1 MRKLVVII
9 LLTRINSSPIRSA
22 QSICVSKLVLHST
35 KNTGEMPSDET
46 SNLIGHAIAL
56 GLTGVFVIFVVLY
69 GLIIAQ
75 QLLLSLL
82 VALFGIAVYILWLTR
97 N

>member
-1 MRKLVVII
+1 
-9 LLTRINSSPIRSA
+9 
-22 QSICVSKLVLHST
+22 
-35 KNTGEMPSDET
+35 MPSDEM

-97 N
+97 S

>member
-1 MRKLVVII
+1 
-9 LLTRINSSPIRSA
+9 
-22 QSICVSKLVLHST
+22 
-35 KNTGEMPSDET
+35 MPSDET
-46 SNLIGHAIAL
+46 SNLIGHTIAL

-97 N
+97 S

>member
-1 MRKLVVII
+1 
-9 LLTRINSSPIRSA
+9 
-22 QSICVSKLVLHST
+22 
-35 KNTGEMPSDET
+35 MPSDET